1 MMDKKDKILA
11 AQSRLD
17 WYEDAIDYATS
28 PAEKTAEGFLV
39 ARAPVTSI
47 GVFSYRNPDGSER
60 RELRLPEEV
69 FNSDSLAS
77 LRLKPLT
84 LLHPEEAVT
93 PENIEALQV
102 GSVGSDVTTDSYRV
116 YVSLAATKKDGIDAV
131 ENGTARSLSCG
142 YTCDIDW
149 TSGTWMGMKY
159 DCIQRNIRY
168 NHVALVPV
176 PRAGDGN
183 SIRMDSAGTPTLPDM
198 NKYEVNN
205 NKNEDKMDK
214 IHLDGAD
221 YQAEPQV
228 IAAYHKAV
236 DRADGLE
243 KELEQLRK
251 DSKAE
256 AEKLNAKISAAEG
269 ERDSYKERLDK
280 AETDMPSRID
290 AAVKARLDIVG
301 KATAAGVEVK
311 ADMADADI
319 KKAVIEK
326 VFPSA
331 KLDGKD
337 EAYIDARFDCACET
351 IAMQKEA
358 GSRGD
363 AADIPPQNK
372 QPISNQ
378 ARLDEA
384 QKRYNERMDNAWK
397 DDFNK
402 NKEA

>member
-1 MMDKKDKILA
+1 MDKNDKILA

-28 PAEKTAEGFLV
+28 PAERTDEGFLV

-47 GVFSYRNPDGSER
+47 GVFTYRNPDGSER
-60 RELRLPEEV
+60 SELRLPEEV
-69 FNSDSLAS
+69 FNADSLAS

-131 ENGTARSLSCG
+131 ESGTARSLSCG
-142 YTCDIDW
+142 YICDIEW
-149 TSGTWMGMKY
+149 SSGVWMGMKY

-183 SIRMDSAGTPTLPDM
+183 SIRMDAAGTPTLPDM

-256 AEKLNAKISAAEG
+256 AEKLTAEKSAVEA
-269 ERDSYKERLDK
+269 ERDSFKERLDK
-280 AETDMPSRID
+280 AEAEL
-290 AAVKARLDIVG
+290 AAKAHLDILG

-319 KKAVIEK
+319 KKAVIGK

-331 KLDGKD
+331 NLDGKD
-337 EAYIDARFDCACET
+337 QAYIDARFDCACET

>member
-1 MMDKKDKILA
+1 MTKKKDSLQA
-11 AQSRLD
+11 SQDRLD
-17 WYEDAIDYATS
+17 WYEDAIDYATR
-28 PAEKTAEGFLV
+28 PAEKTDEGFLV

-47 GVFSYRNPDGSER
+47 GVFTYRNPDGSER

-69 FNSDSLAS
+69 FNEDSLAT
-77 LRLKPLT
+77 LRMKPLT
-84 LLHPEEAVT
+84 LLHPDEAVT
-93 PENIEALQV
+93 PENIGELQV
-102 GSVGSDVTTDSYRV
+102 GTVGTDVSSDSYRV
-116 YVSLAATKKDGIDAV
+116 YVSLSATRPDGIEAV
-131 ENGTARSLSCG
+131 ESGAARSLSCG
-142 YTCDIDW
+142 YVCDIEW

-183 SIRMDSAGTPTLPDM
+183 AIRMDAAGTPALPDL
-198 NKYEVNN
+198 NKHDVN

-243 KELEQLRK
+243 KELNKVREDAKAAEDAL
-251 DSKAE
+251 KAE
-256 AEKLNAKISAAEG
+256 KSTVEA
-269 ERDSYKERLDK
+269 ERDSLKERLDAFEK
-280 AETDMPSRID
+280 DMPGKIES
-290 AAVKARLDIVG
+290 AVQNRLELVG

-311 ADMADADI
+311 ADMADLEI
-319 KKAVIEK
+319 KKAVIAK

-331 KLDGKD
+331 NLDGKD
-337 EAYIDARFDCACET
+337 EAYVAARFDCACEISAT
-351 IAMQKEA
+351 KSDDK
-358 GSRGD
+358 SRKD
-363 AADIPPQNK
+363 AADIPPQNHEDSAQEK
-372 QPISNQ
+372 
-378 ARLDEA
+378 LEA
-384 QKRYNERMDNAWK
+384 SRKAYNARMDGAWK
-397 DDFNK
+397 DEPKN

>member
-1 MMDKKDKILA
+1 MTKKKETLQA
-11 AQSRLD
+11 SQNRLD
-17 WYEDAIDYATS
+17 WYEDAIDYATR
-28 PAEKTAEGFLV
+28 PAEKTDEGFLV

-47 GVFSYRNPDGSER
+47 GVFTYRNPDGSER

-69 FNSDSLAS
+69 FNEDSLAT
-77 LRLKPLT
+77 LRMKPLT
-84 LLHPEEAVT
+84 LLHPDEAVT
-93 PENIEALQV
+93 PENIAELQV
-102 GSVGSDVTTDSYRV
+102 GTVGTDVSSDSYRV
-116 YVSLAATKKDGIDAV
+116 YVSLSATRPDGIEAV

-142 YTCDIDW
+142 YVCDIEW

-183 SIRMDSAGTPTLPDM
+183 SIRMDAAGTPTLPDL
-198 NKYEVNN
+198 NKHEVNKN
-205 NKNEDKMDK
+205 NEDKMDK

-228 IAAYHKAV
+228 IAAYNKAM

-243 KELEQLRK
+243 KELNKVREDAKAAEEAL
-251 DSKAE
+251 KAE
-256 AEKLNAKISAAEG
+256 KSTVEA
-269 ERDSYKERLDK
+269 ERDSLKE
-280 AETDMPSRID
+280 RID
-290 AAVKARLDIVG
+290 AMEKELPGKIDSAVQSRLDLVG

-319 KKAVIEK
+319 KKAVISK

-331 KLDGKD
+331 NLDGKD
-337 EAYIDARFDCACET
+337 DAYINARFDCACE
-351 IAMQKEA
+351 IRAVKSDDK
-358 GSRGD
+358 SRKD
-363 AADIPPQNK
+363 AADIPPQNHEDSAQEK
-372 QPISNQ
+372 
-378 ARLDEA
+378 LEA
-384 QKRYNERMDNAWK
+384 SRKAYNARMDGAWK
-397 DDFNK
+397 DEPNN

>member
-1 MMDKKDKILA
+1 MNKKKDSLQVS
-11 AQSRLD
+11 QSRLD
-17 WYEDAIDYATS
+17 WYQDAINYETN

-69 FNSDSLAS
+69 FNADSLAS

-131 ENGTARSLSCG
+131 EKGTARSLSCG
-142 YTCDIDW
+142 YSCDIEW

-183 SIRMDSAGTPTLPDM
+183 SIRMDSAGTPKLPDM

-228 IAAYHKAV
+228 IAAYNKAV

-243 KELEQLRK
+243 KELEKLRN

-256 AEKLNAKISAAEG
+256 AEKLTAKISATEG
-269 ERDSYKERLDK
+269 ERDSFKERLDK
-280 AETDMPSRID
+280 AEAEL
-290 AAVKARLDIVG
+290 AAKAHLDILG
-301 KATAAGVEVK
+301 KAAAAGVEVK

-319 KKAVIEK
+319 KKAVIGK

-397 DDFNK
+397 DSFNK

>member
-1 MMDKKDKILA
+1 MNKKKYSLQVS
-11 AQSRLD
+11 QSRLD
-17 WYEDAIDYATS
+17 WYQDAINYETN
-28 PAEKTAEGFLV
+28 PAEKTAEGFLI

-69 FNSDSLAS
+69 FAEESLAS
-77 LRLKPLT
+77 LKMKPLT
-84 LLHPEEAVT
+84 LLHPDEKVT
-93 PENIEALQV
+93 PENVGKLSV
-102 GSVGSDVTTDSYRV
+102 GSVGSDVTSDSYRV
-116 YVSLAATKKDGIDAV
+116 YVSLTATKKDAVDAV
-131 ENGTARSLSCG
+131 ENGSARSLSCG
-142 YTCDIDW
+142 YDCDIEW

-159 DCIQRNIRY
+159 DCIQRKIRY

-183 SIRMDSAGTPTLPDM
+183 AIRMDSAGTPTLPDM
-198 NKYEVNN
+198 NKHENN
-205 NKNEDKMDK
+205 TNQEDKMDK

-228 IAAYHKAV
+228 IAAYNKAV

-243 KELEQLRK
+243 KELEKARTDAKEQLDK
-251 DSKAE
+251 LTAAKSTVE
-256 AEKLNAKISAAEG
+256 A
-269 ERDSYKERLDK
+269 ERDSIKERLDAMENEMPGKIEK
-280 AETDMPSRID
+280 AIKD
-290 AAVKARLDIVG
+290 RLELVG

-319 KKAVIEK
+319 KKAVISK

-331 KLDGKD
+331 NLDGKD
-337 EAYIDARFDCACET
+337 DAYIAARFDCACELSAT
-351 IAMQKEA
+351 KGDEK
-358 GSRGD
+358 SRKD
-363 AADIPPQNK
+363 AADIPSANHELSAQD
-372 QPISNQ
+372 Q
-378 ARLDEA
+378 LDA
-384 QKRYNERMDNAWK
+384 AKKRYNERMDNAWK

>member
-1 MMDKKDKILA
+1 MDKKDKILA

-28 PAEKTAEGFLV
+28 PAEKTDEGFLV

-116 YVSLAATKKDGIDAV
+116 YVSLAATKQDGIDAV

-142 YTCDIDW
+142 YKCDIEW

-228 IAAYHKAV
+228 IAAYNKAV

-243 KELEQLRK
+243 KDLEQLRK

-256 AEKLNAKISAAEG
+256 AEKLTAEKSAVEA
-269 ERDSYKERLDK
+269 ERDSYKDRLDK
-280 AETDMPSRID
+280 AEAEL
-290 AAVKARLDIVG
+290 AAKAHLDILG
-301 KATAAGVEVK
+301 KAAAAGVEVK

-319 KKAVIEK
+319 KKAVISK

-331 KLDGKD
+331 KLDGMN

-378 ARLDEA
+378 ERLDAA

>member
-1 MMDKKDKILA
+1 MDKNDNILA

-69 FNSDSLAS
+69 FNADSLAS

-142 YTCDIDW
+142 YTCDIEW
-149 TSGTWMGMKY
+149 TSGTMWGMKF

-183 SIRMDSAGTPTLPDM
+183 SIRMDAAGTPTLPDM

-205 NKNEDKMDK
+205 TKNEDKMDK

-256 AEKLNAKISAAEG
+256 TDKLTAEKSAVEA
-269 ERDSYKERLDK
+269 ERDSFKERLDK
-280 AETDMPSRID
+280 AEAEL
-290 AAVKARLDIVG
+290 AAKAHLDILG

-319 KKAVIEK
+319 KKAVIGK

-331 KLDGKD
+331 NLDGKD
-337 EAYIDARFDCACET
+337 QAYIDARFDCACET

-384 QKRYNERMDNAWK
+384 QKRYNERMDNSWK

>member
-69 FNSDSLAS
+69 FNADSLAS

-84 LLHPEEAVT
+84 LLHPEEDVT

-142 YTCDIDW
+142 YYCDIEW

-183 SIRMDSAGTPTLPDM
+183 SIRMDSAGTPKLPDM

-228 IAAYHKAV
+228 IAAYNKAV

-243 KELEQLRK
+243 KALEQLRK

-256 AEKLNAKISAAEG
+256 AEKLTAKISATEG

-280 AETDMPSRID
+280 AEAEL
-290 AAVKARLDIVG
+290 AAKAHLDILG

-319 KKAVIEK
+319 KKAVIGK

-397 DDFNK
+397 DSFNK

>member
-1 MMDKKDKILA
+1 MDKKDKILA

-69 FNSDSLAS
+69 FNADSLAS

-84 LLHPEEAVT
+84 LLHPEESVT

-183 SIRMDSAGTPTLPDM
+183 YIRMDSAGTPTLPDM

-228 IAAYHKAV
+228 IAAYNKAV

-256 AEKLNAKISAAEG
+256 ADKLTAEKSAVEA
-269 ERDSYKERLDK
+269 ERDSFKDRLDK
-280 AETDMPSRID
+280 AEAEL
-290 AAVKARLDIVG
+290 AAKAHLDILG

-319 KKAVIEK
+319 KKAVIGK

-331 KLDGKD
+331 KLDGMN

-358 GSRGD
+358 GSRGG
-363 AADIPPQNK
+363 AADIPPQTK

>member
-1 MMDKKDKILA
+1 MNKKKDSLQVS
-11 AQSRLD
+11 QSRLD
-17 WYEDAIDYATS
+17 WYQDAINYETN
-28 PAEKTAEGFLV
+28 PAEKTAEGFLI

-69 FNSDSLAS
+69 FAEESLAS
-77 LRLKPLT
+77 LKMKPLT
-84 LLHPEEAVT
+84 LLHPDEKVT
-93 PENIEALQV
+93 PENVGELSV
-102 GSVGSDVTTDSYRV
+102 GSVGSDVTSDSYRV
-116 YVSLAATKKDGIDAV
+116 YVSLTATKKDAIDSV
-131 ENGTARSLSCG
+131 ENGSARSLSCG
-142 YTCDIDW
+142 YDCDIEW

-183 SIRMDSAGTPTLPDM
+183 AIRMDSAGTPTLPDM
-198 NKYEVNN
+198 NKHENN
-205 NKNEDKMDK
+205 TNQEDKMDK

-228 IAAYHKAV
+228 IAAYNKAV

-243 KELEQLRK
+243 KELEKARNDAKEQLDK
-251 DSKAE
+251 LTAAKSTVE
-256 AEKLNAKISAAEG
+256 A
-269 ERDSYKERLDK
+269 ERDSIKERLDAMENEMPGKIEK
-280 AETDMPSRID
+280 AIKD
-290 AAVKARLDIVG
+290 RLELVS

-319 KKAVIEK
+319 KKAVISK

-331 KLDGKD
+331 NLDGKD
-337 EAYIDARFDCACET
+337 EAYIAARFDCACELSAT
-351 IAMQKEA
+351 NGEEK
-358 GSRGD
+358 SRKD
-363 AADIPPQNK
+363 AADIPSANHELSAQD
-372 QPISNQ
+372 Q
-378 ARLDEA
+378 LDA
-384 QKRYNERMDNAWK
+384 AKKRYNARMDGAWK
-397 DDFNK
+397 DEPNN

>member
-1 MMDKKDKILA
+1 MIDKKDKILA

-47 GVFSYRNPDGSER
+47 GVFTYKNTDGSER

-69 FNSDSLAS
+69 FNADSLAS

-116 YVSLAATKKDGIDAV
+116 YVSLAATKKNGIDAV

-142 YTCDIDW
+142 YKCDIEW

-176 PRAGDGN
+176 PRVGDGN
-183 SIRMDSAGTPTLPDM
+183 SIRMDAAGTPTLPDM

-205 NKNEDKMDK
+205 NQNEDKMDK

-228 IAAYHKAV
+228 IAAYNKAV

-256 AEKLNAKISAAEG
+256 AEKLTAEKSAVEA
-269 ERDSYKERLDK
+269 ERDSFKERLDK
-280 AETDMPSRID
+280 AEAEL
-290 AAVKARLDIVG
+290 AAKAHLDILG

-319 KKAVIEK
+319 KKAVIGK

-331 KLDGKD
+331 NLDGKD

-351 IAMQKEA
+351 IAMKKEA

-363 AADIPPQNK
+363 AADIPPHNK

>member
-1 MMDKKDKILA
+1 MTKKKETLQA
-11 AQSRLD
+11 SQNRLD
-17 WYEDAIDYATS
+17 WYEDAIDYATR
-28 PAEKTAEGFLV
+28 PAEKTEEGFLV

-47 GVFSYRNPDGSER
+47 GVFTYRNPDGSER

-69 FNSDSLAS
+69 FNEDSLAT
-77 LRLKPLT
+77 LRMKPLT
-84 LLHPEEAVT
+84 LLHPDEAVT
-93 PENIEALQV
+93 PDNIAELQV
-102 GSVGSDVTTDSYRV
+102 GTVGTDVSSDSYRV
-116 YVSLAATKKDGIDAV
+116 YVSLSATRPDGIEAV

-142 YTCDIDW
+142 YVCDIEW

-183 SIRMDSAGTPTLPDM
+183 AIRMDAAGTPALPDL
-198 NKYEVNN
+198 NKHDVN

-243 KELEQLRK
+243 KELNKVREDAKSAEDAL
-251 DSKAE
+251 KAE
-256 AEKLNAKISAAEG
+256 KSTVEA
-269 ERDSYKERLDK
+269 ERDSLKE
-280 AETDMPSRID
+280 RID
-290 AAVKARLDIVG
+290 AMEKELPGKIDSAVQSRLDLVG

-319 KKAVIEK
+319 KKAVISK

-331 KLDGKD
+331 NLDGKD
-337 EAYIDARFDCACET
+337 DAYINARFDCACEISAT
-351 IAMQKEA
+351 KSDDK
-358 GSRGD
+358 SRKD
-363 AADIPPQNK
+363 AADIPPQNHEDSAQEK
-372 QPISNQ
+372 
-378 ARLDEA
+378 LEA
-384 QKRYNERMDNAWK
+384 SRKAYNARMDGAWK
-397 DDFNK
+397 DEPNN

>member
-1 MMDKKDKILA
+1 MDKKDKILA

-69 FNSDSLAS
+69 FNADSLAS

-131 ENGTARSLSCG
+131 EKGTARSLSCG
-142 YTCDIDW
+142 YSCDIEW

-183 SIRMDSAGTPTLPDM
+183 SIRMDSAGTPKLPDM

-228 IAAYHKAV
+228 IAAYNKAV

-243 KELEQLRK
+243 KELEKLRN

-256 AEKLNAKISAAEG
+256 AEKLTAKSSATEG
-269 ERDSYKERLDK
+269 ERDSFKERLDK
-280 AETDMPSRID
+280 AEAEL
-290 AAVKARLDIVG
+290 AAKAHLDILG
-301 KATAAGVEVK
+301 KAAAAGVEVK

-319 KKAVIEK
+319 KKAVIGK

-397 DDFNK
+397 DSFNK

>member
-1 MMDKKDKILA
+1 MTKKKETLQA
-11 AQSRLD
+11 SQNRLD
-17 WYEDAIDYATS
+17 WYEDAIDYATL
-28 PAEKTAEGFLV
+28 PAEKTDEGFLV

-47 GVFSYRNPDGSER
+47 GVFTYRNPDGSER

-69 FNSDSLAS
+69 FNDDSLAT
-77 LRLKPLT
+77 LRMKPLT
-84 LLHPEEAVT
+84 LLHPDEAVT
-93 PENIEALQV
+93 PDNIGELQV
-102 GSVGSDVTTDSYRV
+102 GTVGTDVSADSYRV
-116 YVSLAATKKDGIDAV
+116 YVSLSATRPDGIEAI

-142 YTCDIDW
+142 YVCDIEW

-183 SIRMDSAGTPTLPDM
+183 SIRMDAAGTPTLPDL
-198 NKYEVNN
+198 NKHKA
-205 NKNEDKMDK
+205 NKNNEDKMDK

-228 IAAYHKAV
+228 IAAYNKAM

-243 KELEQLRK
+243 KELNKVREDAKAAEDAL
-251 DSKAE
+251 KAE
-256 AEKLNAKISAAEG
+256 KSTVEA
-269 ERDSYKERLDK
+269 ERDSLKE
-280 AETDMPSRID
+280 RID
-290 AAVKARLDIVG
+290 AMEKELPGKIDNAVQSRLDLVG

-319 KKAVIEK
+319 KKAVISK

-331 KLDGKD
+331 NLDGKD
-337 EAYIDARFDCACET
+337 DAYINARFDCACE
-351 IAMQKEA
+351 ISAVKSDDK
-358 GSRGD
+358 SRKD
-363 AADIPPQNK
+363 AADIPPQNHEDSAQEK
-372 QPISNQ
+372 
-378 ARLDEA
+378 LEA
-384 QKRYNERMDNAWK
+384 SRKAYNARMDGAWK
-397 DDFNK
+397 DEPNN

>member
-1 MMDKKDKILA
+1 MTKKKETLQA
-11 AQSRLD
+11 SQNRLD
-17 WYEDAIDYATS
+17 WYEDAIDYATR

-47 GVFSYRNPDGSER
+47 GVFTYRNPDGSER

-69 FNSDSLAS
+69 FNEDSLAT
-77 LRLKPLT
+77 LRMKPLT
-84 LLHPEEAVT
+84 LLHPDEAVT
-93 PENIEALQV
+93 PENIAELQV
-102 GSVGSDVTTDSYRV
+102 GTVGTDVSSDSYRV
-116 YVSLAATKKDGIDAV
+116 YVSLSATRPDGIEAV

-142 YTCDIDW
+142 YVCDIEW

-183 SIRMDSAGTPTLPDM
+183 AIRMDAAGTPALPDL
-198 NKYEVNN
+198 NKHDVN

-228 IAAYHKAV
+228 IAAYNKAM

-243 KELEQLRK
+243 KELNKVREDAKSAEDAL
-251 DSKAE
+251 KAE
-256 AEKLNAKISAAEG
+256 KSTVEA
-269 ERDSYKERLDK
+269 ERDSLKE
-280 AETDMPSRID
+280 RID
-290 AAVKARLDIVG
+290 AMEKELPGKIDSAVQSRLDLVG

-311 ADMADADI
+311 ADMADAEI
-319 KKAVIEK
+319 KKAVISK
-326 VFPSA
+326 VFPNA
-331 KLDGKD
+331 NLDGKD
-337 EAYIDARFDCACET
+337 DAYVNARFDCACEISAT
-351 IAMQKEA
+351 KSDDK
-358 GSRGD
+358 SRKD
-363 AADIPPQNK
+363 AADIPPQNHEDSAQDK
-372 QPISNQ
+372 
-378 ARLDEA
+378 LEA
-384 QKRYNERMDNAWK
+384 SRKAYNARMDGAWK
-397 DDFNK
+397 DEPKN

>member
-1 MMDKKDKILA
+1 MDKKDKILA

-183 SIRMDSAGTPTLPDM
+183 SIRMDAAGTPTLPDM

-205 NKNEDKMDK
+205 NQNEDKMDK

-280 AETDMPSRID
+280 AETDMPWPMPTSRRPSLKRFSRPPSSTARMKPTLTPASI
-290 AAVKARLDIVG
+290 ALAKPSLCRKKPVAV
-301 KATAAGVEVK
+301 ATPQTFLPRTNNR
-311 ADMADADI
+311 
-319 KKAVIEK
+319 
-326 VFPSA
+326 FPTRPAS
-331 KLDGKD
+331 
-337 EAYIDARFDCACET
+337 
-351 IAMQKEA
+351 M
-358 GSRGD
+358 
-363 AADIPPQNK
+363 
-372 QPISNQ
+372 
-378 ARLDEA
+378 
-384 QKRYNERMDNAWK
+384 KRRSVTTNAWTTPGRTISTRTRRP
-397 DDFNK
+397 NHGCLW
-402 NKEA
+402 